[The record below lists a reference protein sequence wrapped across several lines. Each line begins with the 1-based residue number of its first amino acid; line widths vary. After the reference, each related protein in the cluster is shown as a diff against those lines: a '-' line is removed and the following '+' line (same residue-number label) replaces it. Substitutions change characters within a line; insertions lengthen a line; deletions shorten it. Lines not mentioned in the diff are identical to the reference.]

1 MPPRDPV
8 RLFPTDHRCLP
19 LVVSVAL
26 ALAPMAGAAAPG
38 RARGDVGGGARA
50 GAPAAG
56 ALWIEEGALGGSAAG
71 AALRARLEGA
81 ARRAG
86 VPIAIL
92 VLGRQAA
99 GREPLEEIARRTFAE
114 RHLAGTTGT
123 PDAVLLVAAPALRR
137 SVIETGKGDAGIVPE
152 IDARAITAELQ
163 RRFGRSSAGTDVGQA
178 LSDAAD
184 RIATSILATE
194 ERRRPLADEEPDGG
208 ATPARALQAEPVTTG
223 GPARDQPATPG
234 PRRTMLPAAAGLAIM
249 LVLALGLRQRRRR
262 QDDGSRKSEPPRR

>member
-1 MPPRDPV
+1 
-8 RLFPTDHRCLP
+8 
-19 LVVSVAL
+19 
-26 ALAPMAGAAAPG
+26 MAGAAAPG
-38 RARGDVGGGARA
+38 KARGEVGGGALA
-50 GAPAAG
+50 VAAAAG
-56 ALWIEEGALGGSAAG
+56 SLWVEDGPLGGSAAG

-92 VLGRQAA
+92 VV
-99 GREPLEEIARRTFAE
+99 GREATGRESLEEIARRTFAE
-114 RHLAGTTGT
+114 RHLAATTGT
-123 PDAVLLVAAPALRR
+123 PDAVLLVAAPALRK

-163 RRFGRSSAGTDVGQA
+163 RCFGRSSGAGDVGRA

-184 RIATSILATE
+184 RIAASILATE
-194 ERRRPLADEEPDGG
+194 ERRRPLADDEPDGG
-208 ATPARALQAEPVTTG
+208 ETPVRALEAEPFTTG
-223 GPARDQPATPG
+223 GPASGQPAAPG

-262 QDDGSRKSEPPRR
+262 HDDGSRDSEPRRR

>member
-1 MPPRDPV
+1 V
-8 RLFPTDHRCLP
+8 RLFPSDHRCSP
-19 LVVSVAL
+19 LVFSVAL
-26 ALAPMAGAAAPG
+26 VLAPMAGAAAPG
-38 RARGDVGGGARA
+38 QARGDVGGDALA

-56 ALWIEEGALGGSAAG
+56 SLWIEEGPLGGSAAG

-92 VLGRQAA
+92 VVGRQAA

-123 PDAVLLVAAPALRR
+123 PDAVLLVAAPVLRK

-163 RRFGRSSAGTDVGQA
+163 RRFGRSSAGTDVGRA

-194 ERRRPLADEEPDGG
+194 ERRRPLADDEPDGG
-208 ATPARALQAEPVTTG
+208 ATPARAPQAEPFSTG
-223 GPARDQPATPG
+223 GPASAQAAAPG
-234 PRRTMLPAAAGLAIM
+234 PRRTMLPVAAGLAIM
-249 LVLALGLRQRRRR
+249 LLLAMGLRQRRRGR
-262 QDDGSRKSEPPRR
+262 DDGPRKSEPRRR